1 DREALQRCLAKDP
14 TARVASVR
22 ELLAALGGP
31 PAAPRAPQPPPLAP
45 AVRPAAPGG
54 NAAAAAQVWRP
65 RLAAFLRRLEPLH
78 GGLGI
83 VGLMVALAL
92 FAALAARCGGGGR

>member
-1 DREALQRCLAKDP
+1 
-14 TARVASVR
+14 VR
-22 ELLAALGGP
+22 DLLAALGEP
-31 PAAPRAPQPPPLAP
+31 LAAPAAAAAAPIAPAAAVPPPSPGAP
-45 AVRPAAPGG
+45 PPPVLAVRPAAPGD
-54 NAAAAAQVWRP
+54 NVADAAPLWRP

-92 FAALAARCGGGGR
+92 SAALAARCGGGGR